1 MPAPGTYLAFDLGA
15 SNGRAIVGSLH
26 NNTFTLEVV
35 HRFETPVTEASG
47 HLYWD
52 AATLKKE
59 LRTGL
64 KKARQKAGTLQS
76 ISVTSWGVDYVPLGE
91 DGRPLRNPYCYR
103 DGRTAQTPEQV
114 YRQISEQ
121 DFYRTTGIGT
131 MSINTVFQL
140 CWERDHDPELFAR
153 TANRLPIADYFNYV
167 LSGVKA
173 TERSLASTT
182 QMLDATTG
190 TWASELLQTLG
201 IAEERLAP
209 IVPSATILGPLQ
221 HSWRRS
227 DEQTRVDGHGDTDQD
242 GGQAEMVVAGCSHD
256 TACAMA
262 TVLTLH
268 PHPGR
273 VFLSSGTWSLLG
285 VEQQRPILSDEART
299 AGFTNE
305 SGPGQ
310 TIRFLKNL
318 TGLWVLQ
325 ECEREWKQQQERY
338 TYEQLMEEAALA
350 AAEQTPPVID
360 LDDPPFAEPGNMTS
374 KLQAYCRR
382 HGLAVPETRGALVAA
397 ILHSLAH
404 TYARTIRSLETLTG
418 DTISH
423 IHVVGGGSQNR
434 LLCQWTADSTGCEVL
449 AGPVEASAT
458 GNILMQARAMGHLPD
473 NETLRDMLARL
484 EPLKTYTPRA

>member
-1 MPAPGTYLAFDLGA
+1 MPAPVHYLAFDLGA

-26 NNTFTLEVV
+26 ENTFTLKVV

-52 AATLKKE
+52 ALALEKE
-59 LRTGL
+59 LRIGL
-64 KKARQKAGTLQS
+64 IKARQTAGTLQS
-76 ISVTSWGVDYVPLGE
+76 MSVTSWGVDYVPLGQ
-91 DGRPLRNPYCYR
+91 DGQPLRNPYCYR
-103 DGRTAQTPEQV
+103 DGRTAHTPEQV
-114 YRQISEQ
+114 FRQVSEE
-121 DFYRTTGIGT
+121 DFYRITGIGT

-140 CWERDHDPELFAR
+140 CWERDNDPELFAR
-153 TANRLPIADYFNYV
+153 TAHRLPIADYFNYL

-173 TERSLASTT
+173 SERSLASTT
-182 QMLDATTG
+182 QMLDATSG
-190 TWASELLQTLG
+190 TWASELLSQLG
-201 IAEERLAP
+201 IAEKRLAP
-209 IVPSATILGPLQ
+209 IVPSATVLGPVQ
-221 HSWRRS
+221 SSWRLS
-227 DEQTRVDGHGDTDQD
+227 DEQTRVDGHSDP
-242 GGQAEMVVAGCSHD
+242 EMVVASCSHD

-273 VFLSSGTWSLLG
+273 LFLSSGTWSLLG
-285 VEQQRPILSDEART
+285 VEQNRPIVSDEARK

-325 ECEREWKQQQERY
+325 ECEREWKQQQQDY
-338 TYEQLMEEAALA
+338 TYEQLLDEADRA
-350 AAEQTPPVID
+350 AAAQTPPVID
-360 LDDPPFAEPGNMTS
+360 LEDPPFAQPGNMTT
-374 KLQAYCRR
+374 KLQDYCRR
-382 HGLAVPETRGALVAA
+382 HALAVPETRGALVAA

-404 TYARTIRSLETLTG
+404 TYARTINTLQTLTG
-418 DTISH
+418 EPIAH

-434 LLCQWTADSTGCEVL
+434 LLCQWTADVTGCEVL

-458 GNILMQARAMGHLPD
+458 GNILMQARAMKQLPE
-473 NETLRDMLARL
+473 NKKLREMLARL
-484 EPLKTYTPRA
+484 EPLKRYKPAAE

>member
-1 MPAPGTYLAFDLGA
+1 MPASGTYLAFDLGA

-26 NNTFTLEVV
+26 DNTFSLEVV
-35 HRFETPVTEASG
+35 HRFETPVIEASG

-52 AATLKKE
+52 TPTLERE

-64 KKARQKAGTLQS
+64 EKARQTAGPLQS
-76 ISVTSWGVDYVPLGE
+76 LSVTSWGVDYVPLGE

-121 DFYRTTGIGT
+121 VFYHTTGIGT

-182 QMLDATTG
+182 QMLNAATG
-190 TWASELLQTLG
+190 TWASELLEELG
-201 IAEERLAP
+201 IAENRLAP
-209 IVPSATILGPLQ
+209 IVPSATILGPVQ

-227 DEQTRVDGHGDTDQD
+227 HKPGRVDGHSDP
-242 GGQAEMVVAGCSHD
+242 EMVVASCSHD

-262 TVLTLH
+262 TVLALH

-285 VEQQRPILSDEART
+285 LEQHRPIVSEEART

-305 SGPGQ
+305 SGPGA

-325 ECEREWKQQQERY
+325 ECEREWKQQQQQY
-338 TYEQLMEEAALA
+338 TYEQLMEEATREASA
-350 AAEQTPPVID
+350 QTPPVID
-360 LDDPPFAEPGNMTS
+360 LEDPPFAEPGKMTA
-374 KLQAYCRR
+374 KLQEYCRR
-382 HGLAVPETRGALVAA
+382 HALPVPKTRGALVAA

-404 TYARTIRSLETLTG
+404 TYAHTIRSLEALTG
-418 DTISH
+418 ESIAH

-434 LLCQWTADSTGCEVL
+434 LLCQWTANSTGCEVL
-449 AGPVEASAT
+449 AGPVEASAI
-458 GNILMQARAMGHLPD
+458 GNILMQARALGKLPAGQ
-473 NETLRDMLARL
+473 ELREMLSRF
-484 EPLKTYTPRA
+484 EPLKSYQPSE